1 MPATSVVKVSLPKRN
16 CSIMCGMRGT
26 LLPSLAGAE
35 SRQQGRR
42 VARNESEADEGETFA
57 RTAGMMD
64 IVILHEREGGMGD
77 EL

>member
-1 MPATSVVKVSLPKRN
+1 MLAMSVVKVSLPRRN
-16 CSIMCGMRGT
+16 CSIMCGTRAT
-26 LLPSLAGAE
+26 LLLSPAGAE

-42 VARNESEADEGETFA
+42 VARNESRPDSGETFA